1 MFGLGR
7 LLWKQGIAWFLLA
20 TVADV
25 PTVVLICLD
34 LNDPLSLISITP
46 SLVMVSIA
54 ATRMYR
60 SLVDFV
66 YGSTYIAQD
75 SLQENGSPLSKVTR
89 ITAAHI
95 PLKRLEV
102 AVHTVADQY
111 PTSQTSRH
119 GSYIGMDRQGLYP
132 PSTSTPE
139 TDPEA

>member
-102 AVHTVADQY
+102 AVNTVADQY

-132 PSTSTPE
+132 STSTPE